1 MRGGKAARKT
11 DPTVGWPLRLV
22 LFPMVIGLAALLVA
36 LTIYP
41 AFGALVAAQ
50 DGFQQR
56 LAEYDDDYRT
66 IRFPESSTIYW
77 GSADGN
83 GRDPQVMTTV
93 DAGENRKYV
102 RLGKVSPVAQEAV
115 LDIEDD
121 KFYEHG
127 PVDPEAILRA
137 ALTNY
142 AAGEVQQGGST
153 ITQQLVKQGIIGSS
167 EQTFE
172 RKFQEMALAARMER
186 ELEKDE
192 IFELYLN
199 EVYFANG
206 VYGIG
211 TAAQY
216 YFRHPAS
223 ELRLAQAALLAGMIA
238 SPNEFDPIHNP
249 KAAKTRRNVV
259 LDRMA
264 ELGDISEKEAAKAK
278 RSGLGLH
285 VTKIKEKTQPFAV
298 QYVTSQLL
306 DPENHAFDDVLG
318 TTREER
324 ERNLGKDG
332 LSIYTTLDQDW
343 IRAAQEAAANSLG
356 LRAEKQ
362 AAIATVE
369 VATGAIRMLMS
380 GQNYDREQRNL
391 VVSQEVDGQYQ
402 GVRQPGSAFK
412 PFTLAAAFEEG
423 IPPETR
429 YSSKSPL
436 KIPEWDNDCHCVQNA
451 EPFSDSGNIDL
462 WEASANSVNV
472 VFAQLALDVGPEN
485 IADVAERMGITTP
498 LAGHPSITLGS
509 EEAAPLDMASAYATL
524 ADDGTHCRPF
534 VISRIENG
542 KGKTVYRH
550 DIRQACKEAIE
561 PDIARLV
568 TQMLLGVVQHGTG
581 TAAQLGGLPV
591 AGKTGTSQ
599 DAADV
604 WFVGYVPTYSTAVWV
619 GIPRGRIP
627 LPEGSYG
634 GTVAAPIWHTYM
646 QRILQ
651 GVKAGGEFEKPKE
664 KIRPEEDR
672 VPDVVGM
679 TKDDATAA
687 LEARGFEARINEV
700 QDEGRRNQVLA
711 QSPTGGAKATRGT
724 VVTLDV
730 STGEPKAASVPDVVG
745 MQQHEAEVALQ
756 SAGFGVHIV
765 REVVADEGQN
775 RVVLRQSPR
784 AGQEVEDGSSV
795 TITVGNFNH

>member
-22 LFPMVIGLAALLVA
+22 LFPMVIAVAALLVA

-41 AFGALVAAQ
+41 AFAGLVAAQ

-56 LAEYDDDYRT
+56 LAEYDDDYQT

-77 GSADGN
+77 GSADGG
-83 GRDPQVMTTV
+83 GRDPEVMTTV

-102 RLGKVSPVAQEAV
+102 RLGKVAPIAQTAV
-115 LDIEDD
+115 LAIEDD

-127 PVDPEAILRA
+127 PIDPEAILRA
-137 ALTNY
+137 AITNY
-142 AAGEVQQGGST
+142 AAGEVEQGGST

-186 ELEKDE
+186 ELEKDD
-192 IFELYLN
+192 ILELYLN

-211 TAAQY
+211 TASQF
-216 YFRHPAS
+216 YFRRPAS
-223 ELRLAQAALLAGMIA
+223 KLRLPQAALLAGMIA

-249 KAAKTRRNVV
+249 KAAKTRRDVV

-264 ELGDISEKEAAKAK
+264 ELDDINKKEAAKAK
-278 RSGLGLH
+278 KSGLELR

-306 DPENHAFDDVLG
+306 DTENHAFDKVLG

-332 LSIYTTLDQDW
+332 LSVYTTLDEDW
-343 IRAAQEAAANSLG
+343 IRSAQQTAANSLG
-356 LRAEKQ
+356 LRAERQ

-369 VATGAIRMLMS
+369 VGTGAIRMLMS

-391 VVSQEVDGQYQ
+391 VVSQEVDGEYQ

-429 YSSKSPL
+429 YSSKSPM
-436 KIPEWDNDCHCVQNA
+436 KIPEWDNDCHCVSNA
-451 EPFSDSGNIDL
+451 EPFSNSGNIDL
-462 WEASANSVNV
+462 WDATANSVNV

-498 LAGHPSITLGS
+498 LVGHPSITLGS
-509 EEAAPLDMASAYATL
+509 EEAAPLDMASAFATL
-524 ADDGTHCRPF
+524 AHEGTYCRTF
-534 VISRIENG
+534 VISRIVNS
-542 KGKTVYRH
+542 KGERVYKH
-550 DIRQACKEAIE
+550 DTKQACREAID

-568 TQMLLGVVQHGTG
+568 TQMLEGVVQHGTG
-581 TAAQLGGLPV
+581 TAAQLGGQPV

-604 WFVGYVPTYSTAVWV
+604 WFVGYVPSYSTAVWV

-651 GVKAGGEFEKPKE
+651 GVKIGGEFQKPKE
-664 KIRPEEDR
+664 KIKPQEDR

-679 TKDDATAA
+679 SKDDATAA
-687 LEARGFEARINEV
+687 LEAKGFEARINEV
-700 QDEGRRNQVLA
+700 EDEGRRNQVLA
-711 QSPTGGAKATRGT
+711 QSPVGGSKAERGT

-730 STGEPKAASVPDVVG
+730 STGAPSTATVPNVIG
-745 MQQHEAEVALQ
+745 MQQHQAEIALQ
-756 SAGFGVHIV
+756 SEGFGVHIV
-765 REVVADEGQN
+765 REVVDQESDN
-775 RVVLRQSPR
+775 RIVLRQSPR
-784 AGQEVEDGSSV
+784 ADQEVENGTSV
-795 TITVGNFNH
+795 TITVGNFNP